1 MREVVSMGGDSA
13 QPPLERRAWRR
24 LRDALSSVVARRRM
38 LFADVGGGGTAAAAA
53 DGDSESEE
61 DEAILVRETR
71 ERRCSLW

>member
-1 MREVVSMGGDSA
+1 
-13 QPPLERRAWRR
+13 
-24 LRDALSSVVARRRM
+24 M